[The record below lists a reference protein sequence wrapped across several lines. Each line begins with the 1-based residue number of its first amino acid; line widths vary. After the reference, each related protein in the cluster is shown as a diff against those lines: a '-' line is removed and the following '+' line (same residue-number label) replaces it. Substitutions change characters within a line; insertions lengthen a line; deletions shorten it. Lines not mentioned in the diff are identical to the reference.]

1 MKFVEQEKNRVIAV
15 DLDGTLTN
23 GEPFWDGIPTPNKAI
38 VEQVREL
45 YQQGNIIIIWT
56 ARAWELAPETVG
68 WLVMNRIPY
77 HGLYMA
83 KGGADL
89 YIDDKCINT
98 IDFIRVPEGNRAVLP
113 LLPDKDDSDEVSV

>member
-23 GEPFWDGIPTPNKAI
+23 GELFWETIPTPNKAI
-38 VEQVREL
+38 VAQVREL

-56 ARAWELAPETVG
+56 ARAWETAPETVG
-68 WLVMNRIPY
+68 WLIMNRIPF
-77 HGLYMA
+77 HGLLCA

-89 YIDDKCINT
+89 YIDDKAINT
-98 IDFIRVPEGNRAVLP
+98 IDFRVPEGNHGSAVAAPTAVLP
-113 LLPDKDDSDEVSV
+113 LPQE

>member
-23 GEPFWDGIPTPNKAI
+23 GELFWDMMPTPNKAI
-38 VEQVREL
+38 AEQVREL

-68 WLVMNRIPY
+68 WLIMNRIPF
-77 HGLYMA
+77 HGIQMS

-89 YIDDKCINT
+89 YIDDKAINML
-98 IDFIRVPEGNRAVLP
+98 DFIEVPEGNRAVLP
-113 LLPDKDDSDEVSV
+113 LPQDKEDSDEVSV